1 MKDNNNLSE
10 NWDLENFKTDG
21 RHAII
26 GGILAALVVMAG
38 SWMIGQTSN
47 SEARYLLEMTLP
59 NVRSFSGTLMLA
71 LGTILALML
80 TLLGLSTSSD
90 TELKWTHYQRVKQI
104 AWLDMLTFIVAVLV
118 YLLLNVPIQET
129 DSGTGEW
136 FHILYY
142 ATLVVSSILAG
153 AIITIILMLYNT
165 VRDIIHAIGHPE
177 NESRIIHTEE
187 E

>member
-1 MKDNNNLSE
+1 MKDNNNRSE
-10 NWDLENFKTDG
+10 ELDLEKFKTDG

-26 GGILAALVVMAG
+26 GGILAALVVMGG
-38 SWMIGQTSN
+38 SWMIGNVSN
-47 SEARYLLEMTLP
+47 AEARYLLELVLP
-59 NVRSFSGTLMLA
+59 NVRSFSGNLMLA

-80 TLLGLSTSSD
+80 TLLGLSTSTD

-104 AWLDMLTFIVAVLV
+104 AWLDMLTFIAAVLI

-129 DSGTGEW
+129 DKGTGEW
-136 FHILYY
+136 FHSLYY

-153 AIITIILMLYNT
+153 AVITIILMLYNT
-165 VRDIIHAIGHPE
+165 VRDIIFAIGHPE
-177 NESRIIHTEE
+177 SKSEIIHTEE

>member
-1 MKDNNNLSE
+1 MGDNNNRSE
-10 NWDLENFKTDG
+10 GWDLEKFKTDG

-26 GGILAALVVMAG
+26 GGILAALVVMGG
-38 SWMIGQTSN
+38 SWMIGNISN
-47 SEARYLLEMTLP
+47 AEARYLLEMVLP
-59 NVRSFSGTLMLA
+59 SVRSFSGNLVLA
-71 LGTILALML
+71 LATILALML
-80 TLLGLSTSSD
+80 TLLGLSTSTD
-90 TELKWTHYQRVKQI
+90 IDLKWTHYQRVKQI
-104 AWLDMLTFIVAVLV
+104 AWLDMLTFIVAVLI

-129 DSGTGEW
+129 DKGTGEW
-136 FHILYY
+136 FHNLYY

-177 NESRIIHTEE
+177 DKSRITHTEE